1 MFSKTKSRHPLS
13 VCADC
18 GASNPSWA
26 SVNRGVLVCSD
37 CCSVHRSLGRHIS
50 HVKCLK
56 QGTWIPEQLTM
67 VQSIYS
73 CGANSIWEYSLLN
86 PNSSKAGKKKP
97 QPSDPVHP
105 NKGDFIRS
113 KYQQLSFVFK
123 PAKDDVLITESD
135 LSKQLH
141 SRYEIYLL

>member
-1 MFSKTKSRHPLS
+1 MGVWFNKPKLMF
-13 VCADC
+13 
-18 GASNPSWA
+18 
-26 SVNRGVLVCSD
+26 
-37 CCSVHRSLGRHIS
+37 
-50 HVKCLK
+50 
-56 QGTWIPEQLTM
+56 
-67 VQSIYS
+67 
-73 CGANSIWEYSLLN
+73 SIWEYSLLN

-141 SRYEIYLL
+141 SRYKIYLQ